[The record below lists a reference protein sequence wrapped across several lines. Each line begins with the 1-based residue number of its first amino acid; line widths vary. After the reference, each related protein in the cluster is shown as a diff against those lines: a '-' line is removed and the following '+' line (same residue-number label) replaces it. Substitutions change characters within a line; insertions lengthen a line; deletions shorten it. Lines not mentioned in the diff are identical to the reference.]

1 MPTTCSGGR
10 TRREHTM
17 HGHRRREP
25 QRMSIRAF
33 PKNSLLSQ
41 GNPDKEPCSGYG
53 GARWR
58 VCEADATKRAA
69 SGRWGGAGGTRHMG
83 SGGRAKIPPEQ
94 SAGGH
99 PKRAG
104 KLYPIAGTPWSSSMR
119 KPKGRWGRISTRR
132 GYGRAFIGMRSL

>member
-69 SGRWGGAGGTRHMG
+69 SGRWGGCWGNAPHGVRRKSENTTGAICR
-83 SGGRAKIPPEQ
+83 RPPEESWQ
-94 SAGGH
+94 AI
-99 PKRAG
+99 PNRRYAVEQFDEE
-104 KLYPIAGTPWSSSMR
+104 A
-119 KPKGRWGRISTRR
+119 KGEVG
-132 GYGRAFIGMRSL
+132 